1 MSKNSTRGNGKTYND
16 FSPESLPQP
25 KKVTKKEVL
34 QITDEYSIKKSVGVA
49 TVVKATV
56 T

>member
-1 MSKNSTRGNGKTYND
+1 MSKNSTRCNGKTYND

-34 QITDEYSIKKSVGVA
+34 QITDEYSIKKGKEIIKKHGKS
-49 TVVKATV
+49 
-56 T
+56 